1 LCRLFQVRLNIPGAQ
16 RLGKNHDVFFGVSMK
31 TSLGRNWF
39 VGAAVTS
46 IFALA
51 SIAAVTEQ
59 PAPFRVGEILN
70 YRVSWSAF
78 TTAASVQLSIRER
91 RDLFGW
97 QTWHFRAIAQTQGP
111 VATLF
116 PVDDQFDSYT
126 DAASL
131 ETRQFEMHLNEL
143 GKISDQVMRFTIVGQ
158 KTKAP
163 GPTVIVQQGTRDG
176 LGALYSL
183 RMVDWQ
189 RTPEQR
195 ALVFDGH
202 EIFDMRARRDGS
214 PESITVPAGTFTA
227 SRVSVTVFQN
237 EKEVSAIHVA
247 VWLASDAARTPV
259 VLEATLP
266 FGTLHAELVPAP
278 K

>member
-1 LCRLFQVRLNIPGAQ
+1 VFQVRLNIPGAQ
-16 RLGKNHDVFFGVSMK
+16 RLGKNHGVFFGVSMK

-39 VGAAVTS
+39 VGAAVAL
-46 IFALA
+46 ILALA

-59 PAPFRVGEILN
+59 PAPFRVGETLN

-78 TTAASVQLSIRER
+78 TTAASVQLSIPER

-97 QTWHFRAIAQTQGP
+97 QTWHFRASAQTQGP

-143 GKISDQVMRFTIVGQ
+143 GRISDQVMHFTVVGQ

-163 GPTVIVQQGTRDG
+163 GPSVILQPGTRDG

-214 PESITVPAGTFTA
+214 PESVTVPAGTFTA

>member
-1 LCRLFQVRLNIPGAQ
+1 VFQVRLNIPGAQ
-16 RLGKNHDVFFGVSMK
+16 PLGKNHGVFFGVSMK
-31 TSLGRNWF
+31 SSLGRNWF
-39 VGAAVTS
+39 VGAAVTL
-46 IFALA
+46 ILALA

-59 PAPFRVGEILN
+59 PAPFRVGETLS
-70 YRVSWSAF
+70 YRVSC
-78 TTAASVQLSIRER
+78 TTAASVQLSIPER

-143 GKISDQVMRFTIVGQ
+143 GRISDQVMHFTIVGQ

-163 GPTVIVQQGTRDG
+163 GPSVIVQPGTRDG

-202 EIFDMRARRDGS
+202 DIFDMRARRDGS
-214 PESITVPAGTFTA
+214 PESVTVPAGTFTA

>member
-1 LCRLFQVRLNIPGAQ
+1 VFQVRLNIPGAQ

-59 PAPFRVGEILN
+59 SAPFRVGEILN

-78 TTAASVQLSIRER
+78 TTAASVQLSIPER

-143 GKISDQVMRFTIVGQ
+143 GKISDQVMHFTIVGQ